1 MAKRIAISVG
11 HSILKNGNCTSAVGC
26 VNEYAYNKK
35 LAPLLKKYLE
45 IAGWKADVIRCPEK
59 KFSAASEEKSYK
71 LPLINK
77 KDYDLAVELHLN
89 ASNGKGYG
97 AEVYYKTSSGK
108 TYAKRVQKKL
118 STLFRDRGAKQI
130 DNLYFLNGT
139 KPPAIL
145 VESFFC
151 DNKDDYKKGKDV
163 EKVAKLIAEG
173 INGGKITEK
182 KKPAAEK
189 PPYTAVKKSS
199 GKEAIKWLQKKL
211 NACYTGKLPD
221 LSVDGIWGP
230 KTMAMLRAYWK
241 QLGWKKG
248 SYAGKKTCTALWKNR
263 KK

>member
-182 KKPAAEK
+182 KKPAAK
-189 PPYTAVKKSS
+189 PPYTAIKKTSS
-199 GKEAIKWLQKKL
+199 KTAVKWLQGKL
-211 NACYTGKLPD
+211 NSCYAGKLPD